1 MLGVAS
7 VKYADDK
14 VIGKRAKPFSYTGK
28 NVIPEKEFQAILL
41 RELNQIKEYKADD
54 FGRKGKWTVNIRQD
68 GVLYDNDELIVIKGI
83 SKQKMILLNN
93 HYINKVSDLKE
104 KLTTITEK
112 KN

>member
-1 MLGVAS
+1 M
-7 VKYADDK
+7 
-14 VIGKRAKPFSYTGK
+14 
-28 NVIPEKEFQAILL
+28 L
-41 RELNQIKEYKADD
+41 RELNQIKESKADD
-54 FGRKGKWTVNIRQD
+54 FGRKGKWTVNVRQD

-93 HYINKVSDLKE
+93 HDIKKVSDLKE